1 MKYIVVTGGVVSGL
15 GKGVTISSMG
25 RMLQGCGLRCTS
37 IKIDPYLNVD
47 AGTMPPFEHGET
59 YVLNDGGETDLDLG
73 NYERFLSI
81 SLTSDHNITT
91 GKVYRKVIGKERRGD
106 YLGKTVQVVPH
117 ITNEIQEWIEE
128 VAHVPVD
135 DLGNRHWEAEAV
147 DGTTATVADKNKD
160 VKVADICL
168 IEVGGT
174 VGDIES
180 SVFLEALRQFQFRVG
195 PYNFCLTHV
204 SLVPIMGEEQKTKPT
219 QHGVRDLRSVGLSP
233 TVIFCRCR
241 EVLEESTKS
250 KIASFCH
257 VDGPNCVLSV
267 HDVSNVYHV
276 PLLLMEQKLHRILAE
291 KLQLGSIEGLKG
303 RLDLTMNGLEEKAN
317 MWNLCGGSGAN
328 EKVMKMLA
336 SGEEELDALSGMS
349 RSMIDWARMAFK
361 LDRFEEVV
369 KIVIVGKY
377 TGLQDSYLSVIKSLK
392 HASMAVERKLD
403 LIWVEAAHLENDF
416 ENAEMGGEKDL
427 GKMKSADGVVVPGGF
442 GTRGFLGKVTAAKFC
457 RENLVPYLGI
467 CLGFQAM
474 VVEYSRNILN
484 WEDAN
489 STEFDDQTKNP
500 VVIFM
505 PEIDKENMG
514 GTMRLGSR
522 NTAFTHP
529 KHEDGSSSISQI
541 MYKNATVVSERHRH
555 RYEVNPERVDA
566 IHDAGLKFVGR
577 DETGTRM
584 EVAEL
589 PRSKHPYFVGC
600 QYHPEFKSRPLN
612 PSPPFHGLLL
622 AACGMLDDMLAGSEK

>member
-25 RMLQGCGLRCTS
+25 RMLQGCGLRVTS

-47 AGTMPPFEHGET
+47 AGTMSPFEHGET

-135 DLGNRHWEAEAV
+135 DAGNRHWEAEAI
-147 DGTTATVADKNKD
+147 DGQVSGVGDKYDN

-168 IEVGGT
+168 IEVDGT

-195 PYNFCLTHV
+195 PSNFCLTHV

-233 TVIFCRCR
+233 TVIFCRCK
-241 EVLEESTKS
+241 EVLEESTKR

-257 VDGPNCVLSV
+257 VNGPDCVLSV
-267 HDVSNVYHV
+267 HDVNNVYHV
-276 PLLLMEQKLHRILAE
+276 PLLLMEQNLHRILAE
-291 KLQLGSIEGLKG
+291 TLQLNNIEELKG
-303 RLDLTMNGLEEKAN
+303 RLDLTMNGLEEKSN
-317 MWNLCGGSGAN
+317 MWNLCEGSGGHLN
-328 EKVMKMLA
+328 DKVMDMLSNA
-336 SGEEELDALSGMS
+336 SGEKELDAMGGMS
-349 RSMIDWARMAFK
+349 RSMVHWARMAFK
-361 LDRFEEVV
+361 LDRFEESV

-392 HASMAVERKLD
+392 VSICVFVCGVLSSSYHYNHYLYYECTTQHASMAVERKLD
-403 LIWVEAAHLENDF
+403 LIWVEAAHLENNF
-416 ENAEMGGEKDL
+416 ENEEMGGEKEYEEAWL
-427 GKMKSADGVVVPGGF
+427 KMKSADGVVVPGGF
-442 GTRGFLGKVTAAKFC
+442 GTR
-457 RENLVPYLGI
+457 
-467 CLGFQAM
+467 
-474 VVEYSRNILN
+474 
-484 WEDAN
+484 
-489 STEFDDQTKNP
+489 
-500 VVIFM
+500 
-505 PEIDKENMG
+505 
-514 GTMRLGSR
+514 
-522 NTAFTHP
+522 
-529 KHEDGSSSISQI
+529 
-541 MYKNATVVSERHRH
+541 
-555 RYEVNPERVDA
+555 
-566 IHDAGLKFVGR
+566 
-577 DETGTRM
+577 
-584 EVAEL
+584 
-589 PRSKHPYFVGC
+589 
-600 QYHPEFKSRPLN
+600 
-612 PSPPFHGLLL
+612 
-622 AACGMLDDMLAGSEK
+622 

>member
-25 RMLQGCGLRCTS
+25 RMLQGCGLRVTS

-47 AGTMPPFEHGET
+47 AGTMSPFEHGET

-81 SLTSDHNITT
+81 SLTSNHNITT

-135 DLGNRHWEAEAV
+135 DAGNRHWEADKT
-147 DGTTATVADKNKD
+147 DGSENEKSDEGAPSD

-195 PYNFCLTHV
+195 PTNFCLTFV
-204 SLVPIMGEEQKTKPT
+204 SLVPIMGDEQKTKPT

-241 EVLEESTKS
+241 EVLETSTKS

-257 VDGPNCVLSV
+257 VNGPSCVLSV

-276 PLLLMEQKLHRILAE
+276 PLLLMEQNLHRILAE
-291 KLQLGSIEGLKG
+291 TLQLDQIATLGN
-303 RLDLTMNGLEEKAN
+303 RLDLTLGGLEEKST
-317 MWNLCGGSGAN
+317 MWNLCESKESVAN
-328 EKVMKMLA
+328 EKVMDMLSNA
-336 SGEEELDALSGMS
+336 SNNKDLDVMGGMS

-361 LDRFEEVV
+361 LDRFEECV

-392 HASMAVERKLD
+392 VSLMCVCFWICVEK
-403 LIWVEAAHLENDF
+403 
-416 ENAEMGGEKDL
+416 
-427 GKMKSADGVVVPGGF
+427 
-442 GTRGFLGKVTAAKFC
+442 C
-457 RENLVPYLGI
+457 
-467 CLGFQAM
+467 
-474 VVEYSRNILN
+474 
-484 WEDAN
+484 
-489 STEFDDQTKNP
+489 
-500 VVIFM
+500 
-505 PEIDKENMG
+505 
-514 GTMRLGSR
+514 
-522 NTAFTHP
+522 
-529 KHEDGSSSISQI
+529 
-541 MYKNATVVSERHRH
+541 
-555 RYEVNPERVDA
+555 
-566 IHDAGLKFVGR
+566 
-577 DETGTRM
+577 
-584 EVAEL
+584 
-589 PRSKHPYFVGC
+589 
-600 QYHPEFKSRPLN
+600 
-612 PSPPFHGLLL
+612 
-622 AACGMLDDMLAGSEK
+622 

>member
-1 MKYIVVTGGVVSGL
+1 
-15 GKGVTISSMG
+15 
-25 RMLQGCGLRCTS
+25 MLQGCGLRVTS

-47 AGTMPPFEHGET
+47 AGTMSPFEHGET

-117 ITNEIQEWIEE
+117 ITNEIQEWIEK
-128 VAHVPVD
+128 VAQVPVD
-135 DLGNRHWEAEAV
+135 DHGNRHWEAEAV

-160 VKVADICL
+160 AKIADICL

-195 PYNFCLTHV
+195 VSNFCLTFV

-241 EVLEESTKS
+241 EVLEEKPKS

-257 VDGPNCVLSV
+257 VDGPDHVLSV

-276 PLLLMEQKLHRILAE
+276 PLLLIKQNLHRILAE
-291 KLQLGSIEGLKG
+291 KLQLGSIDELKG
-303 RLDLTMNGLEEKAN
+303 RLDLTMNGLEEKAT
-317 MWNLCGGSGAN
+317 MWNLCEVAN
-328 EKVMKMLA
+328 DQDMEMLA
-336 SGEEELDALSGMS
+336 AGERELDALSGMS

-361 LDRFEEVV
+361 LDRFEESV
-369 KIVIVGKY
+369 KILIVGKY

-416 ENAEMGGEKDL
+416 ENEEMGGEKEYKEAWE
-427 GKMKSADGVVVPGGF
+427 KMKSADGVVVPGGF
-442 GTRGFLGKVTAAKFC
+442 GTRGFLGKVLAAQFC
-457 RENLVPYLGI
+457 RENSVPYLGI

-474 VVEYSRNILN
+474 VVEYSRNILK

-489 STEFDDQTKNP
+489 STEFDEQTKNP

-555 RYEVNPERVDA
+555 RYEVNPERVDV

-589 PRSKHPYFVGC
+589 PRSKHPYYVGC

-612 PSPPFHGLLL
+612 PSPPFYGLLL
-622 AACGMLDDMLAGSEK
+622 AACGMLDDFVESEK